1 MCVSIYRVWFHDEAI
16 ASTWATKHCHYL
28 GILISIWVFKM
39 SGRAQRRKRW
49 SSIKRAAQKKERQK
63 KEKGEKKKSTAEDK
77 EGLIDQVKQ
86 FLEILKR
93 LPKNVL
99 YCENV
104 GDGYLDG
111 PLYKGLASFIVGN
124 IYVYFVRYFN
134 SVMEG
139 YFVDTAKYFTNVTY
153 LNNLASWACAPSIDN
168 KVTGF
173 WLSNPFTSSACGN
186 YLLNKQ
192 SIKNWIND
200 CISYVVLALLSL
212 FGFFVNKNED
222 GVLITKKSW
231 EEWLNNFNF
240 APGKLGYKI
249 PVQALIN
256 INDIICTVAKMIE
269 RLVNYTCQIK
279 KKEKQDL
286 IKSMSSELRL
296 FDNSL
301 KF

>member
-1 MCVSIYRVWFHDEAI
+1 MWII
-16 ASTWATKHCHYL
+16 Q
-28 GILISIWVFKM
+28 M
-39 SGRAQRRKRW
+39 SGRRGPPRKKTPFSR
-49 SSIKRAAQKKERQK
+49 IRNRNKIK
-63 KEKGEKKKSTAEDK
+63 KEKEKEKEEKKKSTDEDK
-77 EGLIDQVKQ
+77 EGLVNQVKQ

-111 PLYKGLASFIVGN
+111 PLYKGLASFIVGS

-153 LNNLASWACAPSIDN
+153 LNNLASWACAPSINN
-168 KVTGF
+168 KITGF
-173 WLSNPFTSSACGN
+173 WLSNPLTSSTCGN

-231 EEWLNNFNF
+231 KEWLNNFNF
-240 APGKLGYKI
+240 APGKVGEKI

-269 RLVNYTCQIK
+269 RLLNYTCQIK

-286 IKSMSSELRL
+286 IKTLSSELRL
-296 FDNSL
+296 FDNSI